1 MSFVINKINHHKPQ
15 DYNTVKHSIET
26 TVMPTDVSV
35 IWATSVMPTDVSV
48 IWITIVMPTDVS
60 VIWTTTLSET

>member
-15 DYNTVKHSIET
+15 DYNTVKHSVKT

-35 IWATSVMPTDVSV
+35 V
-48 IWITIVMPTDVS
+48 
-60 VIWTTTLSET
+60 WTTTLQKHKIMCTKSNVCRNRKINVSQF